1 MGPGAGSRRGWR
13 ISGDKLA
20 PFVSAINYEWT
31 GHRLDFTVTALRPT
45 VNGRIEREEARGRVE
60 LGLPLLLPI
69 SSAGITGRIRTEG
82 SLLLN
87 GPAKP

>member
-1 MGPGAGSRRGWR
+1 VAHIRGQ
-13 ISGDKLA
+13 LA

-31 GHRLDFTVTALRPT
+31 GHRLDFTVTALHQT
-45 VNGRIEREEARGRVE
+45 VNGRIEIEEALVRVE
-60 LGLPLLLPI
+60 LGLPLLLRI
-69 SSAGITGRIRTEG
+69 FSAGIIGGIRTEG